1 MHVKTNLKIMLIP
14 VWTLAFK
21 VSAGSADSPFG
32 VWNQPGD
39 QLLDDRCTIEL
50 RRPCHH
56 TYKAKTIDEW
66 KGISMVNI
74 AMLTAY

>member
-1 MHVKTNLKIMLIP
+1 MMLIS

-21 VSAGSADSPFG
+21 VFAGSADSPLG

-39 QLLDDRCTIEL
+39 QLLDDRCKFEP
-50 RRPCHH
+50 RRPCPQ
-56 TYKAKTIDEW
+56 TYKAKTIEEW
-66 KGISMVNI
+66 KGISMVII